1 MPGFSQFNQFN
12 RDRLNDVIASDPR
25 ATGGTGFDRLRFTGN
40 DDLQDLE
47 VFGVNERE
55 RATTST
61 RGTTNAVIGT
71 ANREGV
77 EEDAA
82 RARGLSNAARDVAE
96 GTFERQTRGL
106 DLSDRQKRAAK
117 RRQGLTRAVA
127 EASAG
132 SNSRRQATDS
142 AGEALQAGFNAEDA
156 AFGQELAGL
165 TSLANAEGQRRIRL
179 ANEKAGKR
187 AERNSGIGTAI
198 GAGLSLL
205 AFFSSE
211 ELKTQ
216 IDAKPQLLDKLK
228 NVRVEKWKYK
238 DGKHAHVGPYA
249 EEFNDTFGV
258 NQENRGL
265 VNLVDLMGVTMGA
278 IKELDQKVEAL
289 NA

>member
-1 MPGFSQFNQFN
+1 MGFGQFNEIMGG
-12 RDRLNDVIASDPR
+12 RLKDVIASDPR
-25 ATGGTGFDRLRFTGN
+25 ASGGTGFDRLRFSGN

-47 VFGVNERE
+47 VFGVNERQD
-55 RATTST
+55 ATTTT

-71 ANREGV
+71 ANRQGV

-106 DLSDRQKRAAK
+106 DLSDRQKKSAA
-117 RRQGLTRAVA
+117 RRQGLTRALA
-127 EASAG
+127 EAGAG
-132 SNSRRQATDS
+132 SNARRAATDN
-142 AGEALQAGFNAEDA
+142 AGDALQAGFNAEDA

-165 TSLANAEGQRRIRL
+165 TGLANAEGQRRVRL

-198 GAGLSLL
+198 GAGIGLL
-205 AFFSSE
+205 ALFSSE
-211 ELKTQ
+211 ELKNTVE
-216 IDAKPQLLDKLK
+216 KSPGLLNKLK
-228 NVRVEKWKYK
+228 EVRVDKWKYK

-265 VNLVDLMGVTMGA
+265 INIVDALGVTMGA